1 MNHPP
6 QYIWLR
12 QVKTLRR
19 KSKLGINLLGYVML
33 LPLCFITALRENK
46 RAKCTRVSDSGGTSA
61 SLNPVLSCLK
71 GPTEDRREQPS
82 ACLPECL
89 PPGILSGFL
98 LKFMSSPFTSPR
110 LPQISKDTCA
120 PFTFLYCQWPH
131 RVSDA
136 NLVLRCPINI
146 YRRNIWMKA

>member
-1 MNHPP
+1 MVMNHLP

-19 KSKLGINLLGYVML
+19 KSKLGINLLGYVMPP
-33 LPLCFITALRENK
+33 PLC
-46 RAKCTRVSDSGGTSA
+46 SGGARGQSVPGSLTQVGQARAWIRSFPTSKA
-61 SLNPVLSCLK
+61 QLRTA
-71 GPTEDRREQPS
+71 GEQPS
-82 ACLPECL
+82 ACLPEYL

-98 LKFMSSPFTSPR
+98 LKFMPSPLTSPR
-110 LPQISKDTCA
+110 LPQLSKDTCA

-131 RVSDA
+131 IVSDA

-146 YRRNIWMKA
+146 YSRNIWMKA